1 MSKQLVDLRGAVDRP
16 AWVSM
21 PEHGGLLAFKHRH
34 RRSEIEIDHYGHT
47 IGFNTRR
54 EAAELMEN

>member
-1 MSKQLVDLRGAVDRP
+1 MTEKPEMISSIQRP
-16 AWVSM
+16 AWVST

-34 RRSEIEIDHYGHT
+34 CRAEIEVDHYGHT
-47 IGFNTRR
+47 MGFNTRR